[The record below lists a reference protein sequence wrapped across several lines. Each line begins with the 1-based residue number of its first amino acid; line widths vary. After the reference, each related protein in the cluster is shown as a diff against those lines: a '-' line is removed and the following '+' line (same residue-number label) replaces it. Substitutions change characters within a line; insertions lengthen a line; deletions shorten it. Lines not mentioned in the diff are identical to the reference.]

1 MKTEISQDV
10 LVVPRETVSELKGF
24 AAWSEIDAAT
34 IAALSQTRAWMPR
47 RDAEKSSDMV
57 QLIPCAVV
65 RDGAGNYNVSRRK
78 ADARKDISRKMT
90 LLYGGHAERVEGCD
104 DLADILKENLRREL
118 EEEISLT
125 SADLDDCDMEIIGA
139 VNDLASVKSSRHLAV
154 VFNVPV
160 AGGNVSVRADEEFA
174 RRSKYRGEFMDV
186 AQIVK
191 LQSNKQNQFDP
202 WSKLL
207 FQDWIRPES
216 ESGMQIGLSNI

>member
-1 MKTEISQDV
+1 MTTESSQDV

-24 AAWSEIDAAT
+24 AAWPEICPAT
-34 IAALSQTRAWMPR
+34 KAALSRTRAWMPR
-47 RDAEKSSDMV
+47 REAEKSSDMV

-78 ADARKDISRKMT
+78 ADARKDISRKIT

-125 SADLDDCDMEIIGA
+125 RADMDGDNMEIVGA

-154 VFNVPV
+154 VFNVQV
-160 AGGNVSVRADEEFA
+160 ANGSVSVRADEEFA
-174 RRSKYRGEFMDV
+174 PKSKYRGEFMDV
-186 AQIVK
+186 AQMVE
-191 LQSNKQNQFDP
+191 LQSNKQNRFDP

-207 FQDWIRPES
+207 FEDWIRPGG

>member
-1 MKTEISQDV
+1 MTEEISQDI
-10 LVVPRETVSELKGF
+10 LVVPRDAVSCLKGF
-24 AAWSEIDAAT
+24 ARWSEIDSAT
-34 IAALSQTRAWMPR
+34 IDKIGKSRAWMPR
-47 RDAEKSSDMV
+47 HDAERSSDMV

-65 RDGAGNYNVSRRK
+65 RDCAGNYSVSRRK
-78 ADARKDISRKMT
+78 AGERKDISKKMT
-90 LLYGGHAERVEGCD
+90 LLYGGHAERVEGCG

-125 SADLDDCDMEIIGA
+125 SADVDDASIEIVGA
-139 VNDLASVKSSRHLAV
+139 INDLASVKSSRHLAV

-160 AGGNVSVRADEEFA
+160 AGGSVSVRADEEFS

-186 AQIVK
+186 DQIVK
-191 LQSNKQNQFDP
+191 LQSNKQNRFDP
-202 WSKLL
+202 WSRLL